1 MSPTAGQNGR
11 QINFI
16 KFQETGKLHQ
26 MAKVWDSFQLESEV
40 PLLLGCNRWPLLQ
53 MRDPDAFTHE
63 GGGQVYYEK
72 NGRRVSEM
80 ERVDSSQSIDIV

>member
-16 KFQETGKLHQ
+16 KFQETGQAPKT
-26 MAKVWDSFQLESEV
+26 AKVWDSFQLESEV

-63 GGGQVYYEK
+63 GGGQVYCEK
-72 NGRRVSEM
+72 M
-80 ERVDSSQSIDIV
+80 VDVCPKWSG

>member
-16 KFQETGKLHQ
+16 KFQETGKFHQ
-26 MAKVWDSFQLESEV
+26 MAKVWDSVQLESEV
-40 PLLLGCNRWPLLQ
+40 PLLQSMAPAPASNAGSRCFYAWGRGAGLLW
-53 MRDPDAFTHE
+53 
-63 GGGQVYYEK
+63 K